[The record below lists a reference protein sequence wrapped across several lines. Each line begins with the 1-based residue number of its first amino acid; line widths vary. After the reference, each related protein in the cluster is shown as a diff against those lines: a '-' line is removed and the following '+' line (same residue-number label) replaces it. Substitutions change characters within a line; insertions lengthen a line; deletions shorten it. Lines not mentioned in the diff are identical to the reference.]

1 MNPVR
6 IVAAVLM
13 MGFAGTL
20 AAQSLDYEV
29 FKTRVQP
36 IFSERREGH
45 ARCVVCHA
53 ESNNAFHLQ
62 PWGPETTAYTEE
74 QSRKNFETVSKLVNL
89 KDPEKSMLLLHP
101 LAKDAGGHE
110 FHSGGR
116 QFMTKSDPDW
126 KILEEWVHGA
136 K

>member
-1 MNPVR
+1 
-6 IVAAVLM
+6 
-13 MGFAGTL
+13 
-20 AAQSLDYEV
+20 
-29 FKTRVQP
+29 
-36 IFSERREGH
+36 
-45 ARCVVCHA
+45 VVCHA
-53 ESNNAFHLQ
+53 ESNNVFKLQ

-89 KDPEKSMLLLHP
+89 KNPDMSLLLLHP

-116 QFMTKSDPDW
+116 QFMSKNDPEW
-126 KILEEWVHGA
+126 KTLADWVHAA